1 MNSYPSWNKQL
12 PPEKW
17 MVGIYNPFPFG
28 FRPIFR
34 GELLVSWRVI
44 IISSHVRFHL
54 SFQMTKSIQ
63 QTNPKPPHLGWWHHL
78 NPTVPGKPPDQQCW
92 TKPTCGTCG
101 LWCCLFSWTLEED
114 FGKFEVHAILGW
126 QTSIHP
132 TIQPTNQPTN
142 FNDSLGG
149 IYPGS
154 FFTSWKREG
163 WKNWKKNLSI

>member
-1 MNSYPSWNKQL
+1 
-12 PPEKW
+12 
-17 MVGIYNPFPFG
+17 
-28 FRPIFR
+28 
-34 GELLVSWRVI
+34 
-44 IISSHVRFHL
+44 
-54 SFQMTKSIQ
+54 MTNSIQ
-63 QTNPKPPHLGWWHHL
+63 QTNPQPPHLGWWHLL

-132 TIQPTNQPTN
+132 SIQPTN

-149 IYPGS
+149 NLPRS
-154 FFTSWKREG
+154 FFTSLKKEG
-163 WKNWKKNLSI
+163 GLEERKTVSIYIDVTCLLCLEKWNMFFSFKQQFYILVLELSKQHLGCRDVIDLEN